1 MTAPPAVWSRGL
13 ADLMFSAFTRC
24 AVEAGDV
31 SETIKHVAQACEADV
46 REHLAAMLDEE
57 LVRVGHLG
65 SPRHRRQILL
75 RDVARWL
82 RGEIVLDAVGHAHPD
97 AATVAAIGRD
107 PMELRQLSDTTGPTV
122 LAQAWAKGSAT

>member
-1 MTAPPAVWSRGL
+1 MTTPPAVWSRGL
-13 ADLMFSAFTRC
+13 AELMIAAFTRC
-24 AVEAGDV
+24 AAETGDV
-31 SETIKHVAQACEADV
+31 GETIRTVAKECEADV
-46 REHLAAMLDEE
+46 REHLAVMLDDE
-57 LVRVGHLG
+57 LERVGRLG
-65 SPRHRRQILL
+65 APRHRRQSLL

-107 PMELRQLSDTTGPTV
+107 PMELRQLSDDTGPTV